1 MKTIHP
7 VLVFILIFAAGLLT
21 SCSKIKENLK
31 ADFDYEAEAIT
42 VTIPAIPVV
51 GDGLEVT
58 TAVAM
63 DLDAIIQQNAPLVS
77 ANNIRAINLTG
88 ITVELADTD
97 EGNNL
102 QNLESIRV
110 AVGADGVGEQVIAEI
125 ADNPDVY
132 ETSLSIPVTDGAV
145 DLKPYIMKKKFDYTL
160 HVKPRRGTT
169 KSLTVTVKTFYTFV
183 VGV

>member
-1 MKTIHP
+1 MKTIQS
-7 VLVFILIFAAGLLT
+7 VLVFTLIFATGFLT
-21 SCSKIKENLK
+21 SCNKIKENLK

-42 VTIPAIPVV
+42 LTIPAVPVV
-51 GDGLEVT
+51 GDGIELT
-58 TAVAM
+58 TEVAM

-77 ANNIRAINLTG
+77 ANNVRQINLTG
-88 ITVELADTD
+88 ITVELADAD
-97 EGNNL
+97 EDNNL
-102 QNLESIRV
+102 QNLETIRV

-169 KSLTVTVKTFYTFV
+169 KSLNVTIKTFYTFV
-183 VGV
+183 VGM

>member
-7 VLVFILIFAAGLLT
+7 VLVFILIFAAGFLT

-31 ADFDYEAEAIT
+31 ADFDYEAEPIT
-42 VTIPAIPVV
+42 FTMPAVPIV
-51 GDGLEVT
+51 GEGIEVT
-58 TAVAM
+58 QEVAM

-77 ANNIRAINLTG
+77 ANNVREINLTG
-88 ITVELADTD
+88 ITIEVAGADED
-97 EGNNL
+97 NNL
-102 QNLESIRV
+102 QNLETIRV
-110 AVGADGVGEQVIAEI
+110 AVGADGVGDKVIAEI
-125 ADNPDVY
+125 ANNPDVY

-169 KSLTVTVKTFYTFV
+169 KSLTVMVKTFYTFV